1 MRRGVR
7 RVRDIVVGMAGHID
21 HGKTTVVK
29 YLTGVDTDTLPEE
42 KSRGMTIN
50 LGFTQIKFD
59 DGSRVG
65 LIDVP
70 GHEKFIKNMSA
81 GVSGV
86 DYLLMVIACDDGI
99 MPQTE
104 EHFQILKL
112 FGVKKGMILLTKRD
126 LVDEKRYEEVKKQC
140 REYFKG
146 NFLENS
152 PLLPLSIINIESY
165 NTLKN
170 LLKDELKK
178 IDLEEKERYFRMDID
193 RVFSVKGFGCVVTG
207 TVKSGKISVGDTL
220 TIYPQNKMVKVKGLE
235 SHGEKKDSIGTGN
248 RCAINLAG
256 IESSE
261 IKRGDIIGKS
271 LLTGDKIEC
280 KLTLLEN
287 SPKIKN
293 NHRIRLNIGT
303 DEIIGR
309 VKIYEKNYI
318 LAGEIAFVQ
327 IDLEEILGGVLK
339 ERGIVR
345 NYSPISTI
353 GGIELLDFSKKEF
366 NRKDTKQIELL
377 KVLSQEDNE
386 KKVEELIKIDREL
399 ENIFSL
405 FGEEISLENLIE
417 TKKVF
422 LLDKKYIHRDTLLEK
437 ISIIVDELEKFYSE
451 NRLVRGI
458 LKSQIKERYFKN
470 YSLKDYNKFFDL
482 DLVKE
487 KITVV
492 DELVALK
499 EFKIRLN
506 KEEKNMKE
514 EIFSYYKEQ
523 KFNLKPYSYYLEVTK
538 DKNLFEQVHRYMVE
552 EGFIQYLEEEYYI
565 LNGYLKE
572 STKLITNFL
581 EKNRKIQVK
590 EAKEV
595 LNNSRDSSILILRKL
610 DTLKVTKNIDGVR
623 VLIK

>member
-1 MRRGVR
+1 M
-7 RVRDIVVGMAGHID
+7 RDIVVGMAGHID

-146 NFLENS
+146 SFLENS

-170 LLKDELKK
+170 LLKEELKK

-377 KVLSQEDNE
+377 KVLSQEDNK

>member
-1 MRRGVR
+1 M
-7 RVRDIVVGMAGHID
+7 RDIVVGMAGHID

-146 NFLENS
+146 SFLENS
-152 PLLPLSIINIESY
+152 PLLPLSITDIESY

-207 TVKSGKISVGDTL
+207 TVKSGKISIGDTL

-318 LAGEIAFVQ
+318 LAGESAFVQ
-327 IDLEEILGGVLK
+327 IDLEEVLGGVLK

-399 ENIFSL
+399 EYIFSL

-417 TKKVF
+417 TKKIF
-422 LLDKKYIHRDTLLEK
+422 LLDKKYIHRDVLLEK

-499 EFKIRLN
+499 EFIIRLN

>member
-1 MRRGVR
+1 M
-7 RVRDIVVGMAGHID
+7 RDIVVGMAGHID

-146 NFLENS
+146 SFLENS
-152 PLLPLSIINIESY
+152 PLLPLSITDIESY

-170 LLKDELKK
+170 LLKEELKK

-309 VKIYEKNYI
+309 VKIYEKNCI
-318 LAGEIAFVQ
+318 LAGESAFVQ
-327 IDLEEILGGVLK
+327 IDLEEVLGGVLK

-523 KFNLKPYSYYLEVTK
+523 KFNLKPYSHYLEVTK

>member
-1 MRRGVR
+1 M
-7 RVRDIVVGMAGHID
+7 RDIVVGMAGHID

-146 NFLENS
+146 SFLENS
-152 PLLPLSIINIESY
+152 PLLPLSITDIESY
-165 NTLKN
+165 NTLKS

-318 LAGEIAFVQ
+318 LAGESAFVQ
-327 IDLEEILGGVLK
+327 IDLEEVLGGVLK

-422 LLDKKYIHRDTLLEK
+422 LLDKKYIHRDILLEK

-492 DELVALK
+492 DELVVLK

-538 DKNLFEQVHRYMVE
+538 DKNLFEKVHRYMVE

-581 EKNRKIQVK
+581 EKNGKIQVK

>member
-1 MRRGVR
+1 M
-7 RVRDIVVGMAGHID
+7 RDIVVGMAGHID

-146 NFLENS
+146 SFLENS
-152 PLLPLSIINIESY
+152 PLLPLSITDIESY

-271 LLTGDKIEC
+271 LLIGDKIEC

-386 KKVEELIKIDREL
+386 KKVEELIKSDREL

-487 KITVV
+487 KIIVV

>member
-1 MRRGVR
+1 M
-7 RVRDIVVGMAGHID
+7 RDIVVGMAGHID

-146 NFLENS
+146 SFLENS
-152 PLLPLSIINIESY
+152 PLLPLSITDIESY
-165 NTLKN
+165 NILKN
-170 LLKDELKK
+170 LLKEELKK
-178 IDLEEKERYFRMDID
+178 IDLEERERYFRMDID

-318 LAGEIAFVQ
+318 LAGESAFVQ
-327 IDLEEILGGVLK
+327 IDLEEVLGGVLK

-399 ENIFSL
+399 EYIFSL

-417 TKKVF
+417 TKKIF
-422 LLDKKYIHRDTLLEK
+422 LLDKKYIHRDILLEK

-487 KITVV
+487 KIIVV
-492 DELVALK
+492 DELVVLK

-581 EKNRKIQVK
+581 EKNGKIQVK

>member
-1 MRRGVR
+1 M
-7 RVRDIVVGMAGHID
+7 RDIVVGMAGHID

-146 NFLENS
+146 SFLENS
-152 PLLPLSIINIESY
+152 PLLPLSITDIESY

-170 LLKDELKK
+170 LLKEELKK

-280 KLTLLEN
+280 KLTLLES

-309 VKIYEKNYI
+309 VKIYEKNCI
-318 LAGEIAFVQ
+318 LAGESAFVQ
-327 IDLEEILGGVLK
+327 IDLEEVLGGVLK

-405 FGEEISLENLIE
+405 FEEEISLENLIE

-487 KITVV
+487 KIIVV

>member
-1 MRRGVR
+1 M
-7 RVRDIVVGMAGHID
+7 RDIVVGMAGHID

-112 FGVKKGMILLTKRD
+112 FGVKSGMILLTKRD

-146 NFLENS
+146 SFLENS
-152 PLLPLSIINIESY
+152 PLLPLSITDIESY

-178 IDLEEKERYFRMDID
+178 IDLEERERYFRMDID

-207 TVKSGKISVGDTL
+207 TVKSGKISIGDTL

-318 LAGEIAFVQ
+318 LAGESAFVQ
-327 IDLEEILGGVLK
+327 IDLEEVLGGVLK

-399 ENIFSL
+399 EYIFSL

-417 TKKVF
+417 TKKIF
-422 LLDKKYIHRDTLLEK
+422 LLDKKYIHRDVLLEK

>member
-1 MRRGVR
+1 M
-7 RVRDIVVGMAGHID
+7 RDIVMGMAGHID

-112 FGVKKGMILLTKRD
+112 FGVKKGIILLTKRD

-146 NFLENS
+146 SFLENS
-152 PLLPLSIINIESY
+152 PLLPLSITDIESY

-193 RVFSVKGFGCVVTG
+193 RIFSVKGFGCVVTG

-280 KLTLLEN
+280 KLTLLES

-309 VKIYEKNYI
+309 VKIYEKNCI
-318 LAGEIAFVQ
+318 LAGESAFVQ
-327 IDLEEILGGVLK
+327 IDLEEVLGGVLK

-422 LLDKKYIHRDTLLEK
+422 LLDKKYIHRDILLEK

-487 KITVV
+487 KIIVV

-538 DKNLFEQVHRYMVE
+538 DKNLFEKVHRYMVE

-581 EKNRKIQVK
+581 EKNGKIQVK

>member
-1 MRRGVR
+1 M
-7 RVRDIVVGMAGHID
+7 RDIVVGMAGHID

-146 NFLENS
+146 SFLENS
-152 PLLPLSIINIESY
+152 PLLPLSITDIESY

-170 LLKDELKK
+170 LLKEELKK

-280 KLTLLEN
+280 KLTLLES

-309 VKIYEKNYI
+309 VKIYEKNCI
-318 LAGEIAFVQ
+318 LAGESAFVQ
-327 IDLEEILGGVLK
+327 IDLEEVLGGVLK

-417 TKKVF
+417 TKKIF
-422 LLDKKYIHRDTLLEK
+422 LLDKKYIHRDVLLEK

-487 KITVV
+487 KIIVV

-538 DKNLFEQVHRYMVE
+538 DKNLFEKVHRYMVE

-581 EKNRKIQVK
+581 EKNGKIQVK

>member
-1 MRRGVR
+1 M
-7 RVRDIVVGMAGHID
+7 RDIVVGMAGHID

-146 NFLENS
+146 SFLENS
-152 PLLPLSIINIESY
+152 PLLPLSITDIESY

-170 LLKDELKK
+170 LLKEELKK

-207 TVKSGKISVGDTL
+207 TVKSGKISIGDTL

-318 LAGEIAFVQ
+318 LAGESAFVQ
-327 IDLEEILGGVLK
+327 IDLEEVLGGVLK

-399 ENIFSL
+399 EYIFSL

>member
-1 MRRGVR
+1 M
-7 RVRDIVVGMAGHID
+7 RDIVVGMAGHID

-146 NFLENS
+146 SFLENS
-152 PLLPLSIINIESY
+152 PLLPLSITDIESY

-170 LLKDELKK
+170 LLKEELKK

-207 TVKSGKISVGDTL
+207 TVKRGKISVGDTL

-280 KLTLLEN
+280 KLTLLES

-309 VKIYEKNYI
+309 VKIYEKNCI
-318 LAGEIAFVQ
+318 LAGEAAFVQ
-327 IDLEEILGGVLK
+327 IDLEEVLGGVLK

-422 LLDKKYIHRDTLLEK
+422 LLDKKYIHRDILLEK

-487 KITVV
+487 KIIVV

>member
-1 MRRGVR
+1 M
-7 RVRDIVVGMAGHID
+7 RDIVVGMAGHID

-146 NFLENS
+146 SFLENS
-152 PLLPLSIINIESY
+152 PLLPLSITDIESY

-170 LLKDELKK
+170 LLKEELKK

-207 TVKSGKISVGDTL
+207 TVKSGKISIGDTL

-318 LAGEIAFVQ
+318 LAGESAFVQ
-327 IDLEEILGGVLK
+327 IDLEEVLGGVLK

-399 ENIFSL
+399 EYIFSL

-417 TKKVF
+417 TKKIF
-422 LLDKKYIHRDTLLEK
+422 LLDKKYIHRDVLLEK

>member
-1 MRRGVR
+1 MR

-146 NFLENS
+146 SFLENS
-152 PLLPLSIINIESY
+152 PLLPLSITDIESY

-170 LLKDELKK
+170 LLKQELKK

-437 ISIIVDELEKFYSE
+437 ISRIVDELEKFYSE

>member
-1 MRRGVR
+1 MR

-112 FGVKKGMILLTKRD
+112 FGVKKGTILLTKRD

-146 NFLENS
+146 SFLENS

-178 IDLEEKERYFRMDID
+178 IDLEERERYFRMDID

-207 TVKSGKISVGDTL
+207 TVKSGKISIGDTL

-318 LAGEIAFVQ
+318 LAGESAFVQ
-327 IDLEEILGGVLK
+327 IDLEEVLGGVLK

-399 ENIFSL
+399 EYIFSL

-417 TKKVF
+417 TKKIF
-422 LLDKKYIHRDTLLEK
+422 LLDKKYIHRDVLLEK

>member
-1 MRRGVR
+1 M
-7 RVRDIVVGMAGHID
+7 RDIVVGMAGHID

-146 NFLENS
+146 SFLENS
-152 PLLPLSIINIESY
+152 PLLPLSITDIESY

-170 LLKDELKK
+170 LLKEELKK
-178 IDLEEKERYFRMDID
+178 IDLEERERYFRMDID

-482 DLVKE
+482 ELVKE
-487 KITVV
+487 KIIVV

-581 EKNRKIQVK
+581 EKNEKIQVK

-623 VLIK
+623 VLTK

>member
-1 MRRGVR
+1 M
-7 RVRDIVVGMAGHID
+7 RDIVVGMAGHID

-146 NFLENS
+146 SFLENS
-152 PLLPLSIINIESY
+152 PLPPLSITDIESY

-170 LLKDELKK
+170 LLKEELKK

-318 LAGEIAFVQ
+318 LAGESAFVQ
-327 IDLEEILGGVLK
+327 IDLEEVLGGVLK

>member
-1 MRRGVR
+1 M
-7 RVRDIVVGMAGHID
+7 RDIVVGMAGHID

-146 NFLENS
+146 SFLENS
-152 PLLPLSIINIESY
+152 PLLPLSITDIESY

-178 IDLEEKERYFRMDID
+178 IDLEERERYFRMDID

-207 TVKSGKISVGDTL
+207 TVKSGKISIGDTL

-318 LAGEIAFVQ
+318 LAGESAFVQ
-327 IDLEEILGGVLK
+327 IDLEEVLGGVLK

-399 ENIFSL
+399 EEIFSL

-422 LLDKKYIHRDTLLEK
+422 LLDKKYIHKDILLEK

-514 EIFSYYKEQ
+514 EIFSYYKER

>member
-1 MRRGVR
+1 M
-7 RVRDIVVGMAGHID
+7 RDIVVGMAGHID

-146 NFLENS
+146 SFLENS
-152 PLLPLSIINIESY
+152 PLLPLSITDIESY

-170 LLKDELKK
+170 LLKEELKK
-178 IDLEEKERYFRMDID
+178 IDLEERERYFRMDID

-280 KLTLLEN
+280 KLTLLES

-309 VKIYEKNYI
+309 VKIYEKNCI
-318 LAGEIAFVQ
+318 LAGESAFVQ

-399 ENIFSL
+399 EYIFSL

-417 TKKVF
+417 TKKIF
-422 LLDKKYIHRDTLLEK
+422 LLDKKYIHRDVLLEK

>member
-1 MRRGVR
+1 M
-7 RVRDIVVGMAGHID
+7 RDIVVGMAGHID

-86 DYLLMVIACDDGI
+86 DYLLTVIACDDGI

-146 NFLENS
+146 SFLENS
-152 PLLPLSIINIESY
+152 PLLPLSITDIESY

-170 LLKDELKK
+170 LLKEELKK

-280 KLTLLEN
+280 KLTLLES

-309 VKIYEKNYI
+309 VKIYEKNCI
-318 LAGEIAFVQ
+318 LAGESAFVQ
-327 IDLEEILGGVLK
+327 IDLEEVLGGVLK

-422 LLDKKYIHRDTLLEK
+422 LLDKKYIHRDILLEK

>member
-1 MRRGVR
+1 M
-7 RVRDIVVGMAGHID
+7 RDIVVGMAGHID

-112 FGVKKGMILLTKRD
+112 FGVKSGMILLTKRD

-146 NFLENS
+146 SFLENS
-152 PLLPLSIINIESY
+152 PLLPLSITDIESY

-170 LLKDELKK
+170 LLKEELKK

-235 SHGEKKDSIGTGN
+235 SHGEKKDSIGIGN

-280 KLTLLEN
+280 KLTLLES

-309 VKIYEKNYI
+309 VKVYEKNCI
-318 LAGEIAFVQ
+318 LAGESAFVQ
-327 IDLEEILGGVLK
+327 IDLEEVLGGVLK

-422 LLDKKYIHRDTLLEK
+422 LLDKKYIHRDILLEK

-487 KITVV
+487 KIIVV

-538 DKNLFEQVHRYMVE
+538 DKNLFEKVHRYMVE

-581 EKNRKIQVK
+581 EKNGKIQVK

>member
-1 MRRGVR
+1 M
-7 RVRDIVVGMAGHID
+7 RDIVVGMAGHID

-104 EHFQILKL
+104 EHFQILEL

-140 REYFKG
+140 REYFKDS
-146 NFLENS
+146 FLENS
-152 PLLPLSIINIESY
+152 PLLPLSITDIESY
-165 NTLKN
+165 NTLKS

-178 IDLEEKERYFRMDID
+178 IDLEERERYFRMDID

-207 TVKSGKISVGDTL
+207 TVKSGKIRVGDTL

-318 LAGEIAFVQ
+318 LAGESTFVQ

-366 NRKDTKQIELL
+366 NRKDIKQIELL

-399 ENIFSL
+399 EEIFSL
-405 FGEEISLENLIE
+405 LGEKISLENLIE
-417 TKKVF
+417 TKKIF
-422 LLDKKYIHRDTLLEK
+422 LLDKKYIHRDILLEK
-437 ISIIVDELEKFYSE
+437 ISRIVDELEKFYSE

-492 DELVALK
+492 DELVALN

-581 EKNRKIQVK
+581 EKNGKIQVK

>member
-1 MRRGVR
+1 M
-7 RVRDIVVGMAGHID
+7 RDIVVGMAGHID

-112 FGVKKGMILLTKRD
+112 FGVKSGMILLTKRD

-146 NFLENS
+146 SFLENS

-207 TVKSGKISVGDTL
+207 TVKSGKISIGDTL

-327 IDLEEILGGVLK
+327 IDLEETLGGVLK

-581 EKNRKIQVK
+581 EKNGKIQVK

>member
-1 MRRGVR
+1 MR

-112 FGVKKGMILLTKRD
+112 FGVKRGMILLTKRD

-146 NFLENS
+146 SFLENS
-152 PLLPLSIINIESY
+152 PFLPLSITNIESY

-178 IDLEEKERYFRMDID
+178 IDLEERERYFRMDID

-207 TVKSGKISVGDTL
+207 TVKSGNISVGDTL

-287 SPKIKN
+287 FPKIKS

-309 VKIYEKNYI
+309 VKIYEKNY
-318 LAGEIAFVQ
+318 LLGGEIAFVQ

-366 NRKDTKQIELL
+366 NRKDIKQLELL

-399 ENIFSL
+399 EDIFSL
-405 FGEEISLENLIE
+405 LGEKISLENLIE
-417 TKKVF
+417 TKKIF
-422 LLDKKYIHRDTLLEK
+422 LLDKKYIHRDILLEK

-487 KITVV
+487 KIIVV

-523 KFNLKPYSYYLEVTK
+523 KFNLKPYSYYLKVTK
-538 DKNLFEQVHRYMVE
+538 DKNLFESVHRYMVE

-581 EKNRKIQVK
+581 EKNGKIQVK

>member
-1 MRRGVR
+1 M
-7 RVRDIVVGMAGHID
+7 RDIVVGMAGHID

-146 NFLENS
+146 SFLENS
-152 PLLPLSIINIESY
+152 PLLPLSIIDIESY

-178 IDLEEKERYFRMDID
+178 IDLEEKERYFRIDID

-207 TVKSGKISVGDTL
+207 TVKSGKISIGDTL

-271 LLTGDKIEC
+271 ILTGDRIEC

-318 LAGEIAFVQ
+318 LAGESAFVQ
-327 IDLEEILGGVLK
+327 IDLEEVLGGVLK

-366 NRKDTKQIELL
+366 NRKDIKQIELL

-386 KKVEELIKIDREL
+386 KKVEELIKTDREL
-399 ENIFSL
+399 EDIFSL
-405 FGEEISLENLIE
+405 FGEKISLKNLIE
-417 TKKVF
+417 AKKIF
-422 LLDKKYIHRDTLLEK
+422 LLDKKYIHRDILLEK

-451 NRLVRGI
+451 NRLMRGI
-458 LKSQIKERYFKN
+458 LKSQIKERYFKD

-487 KITVV
+487 KIIVV
-492 DELVALK
+492 NELVALK

-506 KEEKNMKE
+506 KEEKDMKE

-523 KFNLKPYSYYLEVTK
+523 KFNLKPYSYYLKVTK

-572 STKLITNFL
+572 STKLIKNFL
-581 EKNRKIQVK
+581 EKNGKIQVK

-610 DTLKVTKNIDGVR
+610 DALKVTKNIDGIR
-623 VLIK
+623 MLRE

>member
-112 FGVKKGMILLTKRD
+112 FDVKSGMILLTKRD

-146 NFLENS
+146 SFLENS
-152 PLLPLSIINIESY
+152 SLLPLSITDIESY

-207 TVKSGKISVGDTL
+207 TVKSGKISIGDTL

-405 FGEEISLENLIE
+405 FGEKISLENLIE

-422 LLDKKYIHRDTLLEK
+422 LLDKKYIHRDILLEK

-487 KITVV
+487 KIIVV

-538 DKNLFEQVHRYMVE
+538 DKNLFEKVHRYMVE

-581 EKNRKIQVK
+581 EKNGKIQVK

>member
-1 MRRGVR
+1 M
-7 RVRDIVVGMAGHID
+7 RDIVVGMAGHID

-146 NFLENS
+146 SFLENS
-152 PLLPLSIINIESY
+152 PLLPLSITDIESY
-165 NTLKN
+165 NTLKS

-318 LAGEIAFVQ
+318 LAGESAFVQ
-327 IDLEEILGGVLK
+327 IDLEEVLVGVLK

-492 DELVALK
+492 DELVVLK

-581 EKNRKIQVK
+581 EKNGKIQVK

>member
-1 MRRGVR
+1 M
-7 RVRDIVVGMAGHID
+7 RDIVVGMAGHID

-146 NFLENS
+146 SFLENS

-271 LLTGDKIEC
+271 LLIGDKIEC

-386 KKVEELIKIDREL
+386 KKVEELIKSDREL

-487 KITVV
+487 KIIVV

>member
-1 MRRGVR
+1 M
-7 RVRDIVVGMAGHID
+7 RDIVVGMAGHID

-112 FGVKKGMILLTKRD
+112 FGVKSGMILLTKRD

-146 NFLENS
+146 SFLENS

-170 LLKDELKK
+170 LLKEELKK
-178 IDLEEKERYFRMDID
+178 IDLEERERYFRMDID

-207 TVKSGKISVGDTL
+207 TVKSGKISIGDTL

-318 LAGEIAFVQ
+318 LAGESAFVQ
-327 IDLEEILGGVLK
+327 IDLEEVLGGVLK

-399 ENIFSL
+399 EYIFSL

-422 LLDKKYIHRDTLLEK
+422 LLDKKYIHKDILLEK

-492 DELVALK
+492 DELVALN

-523 KFNLKPYSYYLEVTK
+523 KFNLKPYSHYLEVTK

>member
-1 MRRGVR
+1 M
-7 RVRDIVVGMAGHID
+7 RDIVVGMAGHID

-146 NFLENS
+146 SFLENP
-152 PLLPLSIINIESY
+152 PLLPLSITDIESY

-170 LLKDELKK
+170 LLKEELKK

-280 KLTLLEN
+280 KLTLLES

-309 VKIYEKNYI
+309 VKIYEKNCI
-318 LAGEIAFVQ
+318 LAGESAFVQ
-327 IDLEEILGGVLK
+327 IDLEEVLGGVLK

-422 LLDKKYIHRDTLLEK
+422 LLDKKYIHRDILLEK

-487 KITVV
+487 KIIVV

>member
-1 MRRGVR
+1 M
-7 RVRDIVVGMAGHID
+7 RDIVVGMAGHID

-42 KSRGMTIN
+42 KYRGMTIN

-112 FGVKKGMILLTKRD
+112 FGVKSGMILLTKRD

-146 NFLENS
+146 SFLENS

-178 IDLEEKERYFRMDID
+178 IDLEERERYFRMDID

-207 TVKSGKISVGDTL
+207 TVKSGKISIGDTL

-318 LAGEIAFVQ
+318 LAGESAFVQ
-327 IDLEEILGGVLK
+327 IDLEEVLGGVLK

-399 ENIFSL
+399 EYIFSL

-417 TKKVF
+417 TKKIF
-422 LLDKKYIHRDTLLEK
+422 LLDKKYIHRDVLLEK

>member
-1 MRRGVR
+1 M
-7 RVRDIVVGMAGHID
+7 RDIVVGMAGHID

-146 NFLENS
+146 SFLENS

-280 KLTLLEN
+280 KLTLLES

-309 VKIYEKNYI
+309 VKVYEKNCI
-318 LAGEIAFVQ
+318 LAGESAFVQ
-327 IDLEEILGGVLK
+327 IDLEEVLGGVLK

-422 LLDKKYIHRDTLLEK
+422 LLDKKYIHRDILLEK

-487 KITVV
+487 KIIVV

-538 DKNLFEQVHRYMVE
+538 DKNLFEKVHRYMVE

-581 EKNRKIQVK
+581 EKNGKIQVK

>member
-1 MRRGVR
+1 M
-7 RVRDIVVGMAGHID
+7 RDIVVGMAGHID

-146 NFLENS
+146 SFLENS
-152 PLLPLSIINIESY
+152 PLLPLSITDIESY

-170 LLKDELKK
+170 LLKEELKK
-178 IDLEEKERYFRMDID
+178 IDLEERERYFRMDID

-207 TVKSGKISVGDTL
+207 TVKSGKISVGDIL

-261 IKRGDIIGKS
+261 IKRGNIIGKS

-318 LAGEIAFVQ
+318 LAGESAFVQ
-327 IDLEEILGGVLK
+327 IDLEEVLGGVLK

-366 NRKDTKQIELL
+366 NRKDIKQIELL

-399 ENIFSL
+399 EDIFSL
-405 FGEEISLENLIE
+405 FGEKISLENLIE
-417 TKKVF
+417 TKKIF

-487 KITVV
+487 KIIVV
-492 DELVALK
+492 DELVVLK

-581 EKNRKIQVK
+581 EKNGKIQVK

>member
-1 MRRGVR
+1 M
-7 RVRDIVVGMAGHID
+7 RDIVVGMAGHID

-146 NFLENS
+146 SFLENS

-280 KLTLLEN
+280 KLTLLES

-309 VKIYEKNYI
+309 VKIYEKNCI
-318 LAGEIAFVQ
+318 LAGESAFVQ
-327 IDLEEILGGVLK
+327 IDLEEVLGGVLK

-422 LLDKKYIHRDTLLEK
+422 LLDKKYIHRDILLEK

-487 KITVV
+487 KIIVV

-538 DKNLFEQVHRYMVE
+538 DKNLFEKVHRYMVE

-581 EKNRKIQVK
+581 EKNGKIQVK

>member
-1 MRRGVR
+1 M
-7 RVRDIVVGMAGHID
+7 RDIVVGMAGHID

-146 NFLENS
+146 SFLENS
-152 PLLPLSIINIESY
+152 PLLPLSITNIESY
-165 NTLKN
+165 NILKN

-235 SHGEKKDSIGTGN
+235 SHGEKKDSMGTGN

-271 LLTGDKIEC
+271 ILTGDKIEC

-309 VKIYEKNYI
+309 VKIYEKNCI
-318 LAGEIAFVQ
+318 LAGESAFVQ
-327 IDLEEILGGVLK
+327 IDLEEVLGGVLK

-422 LLDKKYIHRDTLLEK
+422 LLDKKYIHRDILLEK

-487 KITVV
+487 KIIVV
-492 DELVALK
+492 DELVVLK

-581 EKNRKIQVK
+581 EKNGKIQVK

>member
-1 MRRGVR
+1 M
-7 RVRDIVVGMAGHID
+7 RDIVVGMAGHID

-146 NFLENS
+146 SFLENS
-152 PLLPLSIINIESY
+152 PLLPLSITDIESY

-170 LLKDELKK
+170 LLKEELKK
-178 IDLEEKERYFRMDID
+178 IDLEERERYFRMDID
-193 RVFSVKGFGCVVTG
+193 RVFSVKGFGCVITG
-207 TVKSGKISVGDTL
+207 TVKSGKISIGDTL

-261 IKRGDIIGKS
+261 IKRGNIIGKS

-280 KLTLLEN
+280 KLTLLES

-309 VKIYEKNYI
+309 VKIYEKNCI
-318 LAGEIAFVQ
+318 LAGESAFVQ
-327 IDLEEILGGVLK
+327 IDLEEVLGGVLK

-399 ENIFSL
+399 EYIFSL

-422 LLDKKYIHRDTLLEK
+422 LLDKKYIHRDILLEK

-487 KITVV
+487 KIIVV

-538 DKNLFEQVHRYMVE
+538 DKNLFEKVHRYMVE

-581 EKNRKIQVK
+581 EKNGKIQVK

>member
-1 MRRGVR
+1 M
-7 RVRDIVVGMAGHID
+7 RDIVVGMAGHID

-146 NFLENS
+146 SFLENS

-271 LLTGDKIEC
+271 LLIGDKIEC

-386 KKVEELIKIDREL
+386 KKVEELIKSDREL

>member
-1 MRRGVR
+1 M
-7 RVRDIVVGMAGHID
+7 RDIVVGMAGHID

-146 NFLENS
+146 SFLENS

-178 IDLEEKERYFRMDID
+178 IDLEERERYFRMDID
-193 RVFSVKGFGCVVTG
+193 RVFSVKGFGCVITG
-207 TVKSGKISVGDTL
+207 TVKSGKISIGDTL

-280 KLTLLEN
+280 KLTLLES

-309 VKIYEKNYI
+309 VKIYEKNCI
-318 LAGEIAFVQ
+318 LAGESAFVQ
-327 IDLEEILGGVLK
+327 IDLEEVLGGVLK

-422 LLDKKYIHRDTLLEK
+422 LLDKKYIHRDILLEK

-487 KITVV
+487 KIIVV

-538 DKNLFEQVHRYMVE
+538 DKKLFEKVHRYMVE

-581 EKNRKIQVK
+581 EKNGKIQVK